1 MFRLVK
7 IQFKKTVYSFNKQ
20 NQKYM
25 HNYLKIKSQ
34 REKERDRKTERERE
48 GKSKLYFIKI
58 LIDLYIQIIK
68 YIYTNKFRIM
78 QL

>member
-48 GKSKLYFIKI
+48 RGKKP
-58 LIDLYIQIIK
+58 IIF
-68 YIYTNKFRIM
+68 Y
-78 QL
+78 